1 MEELVAL
8 VVEKTGVSEEQ
19 AGVVVKVVLDFIKGK
34 LPASIAGQLDA
45 VLEGKSDL
53 GSAADALGSLFG

>member
-8 VVEKTGVSEEQ
+8 VVEKTDVSEEQ
-19 AGVVVKVVLDFIKGK
+19 AGVVVEVVLDFIKGK

>member
-34 LPASIAGQLDA
+34 LPASVAGQLDA